1 MTIASFERLM
11 ALLQVSDSTFPSGS
25 FAFSNGLETLVSE
38 KRIKSADDLEDV
50 IERHI
55 VPRWLEFDRWFLFH
69 AHSSSQYEDEIV
81 RLDRFY
87 TANMVTD
94 TLARA
99 SLRVGNAMLSMHQR
113 LGTPGATEL
122 RSRIKQD
129 RATGHATVVQG
140 VLLAGFGLNRE
151 ETQTSSLYAA
161 LSASVSAAVRLGAI
175 GALEGQR
182 ILLRALK
189 SGAAGLETP
198 LPEHPYTSRPLID
211 IAVMRHVGNPTR
223 LFAA

>member
-1 MTIASFERLM
+1 MTIGSFERLM

-122 RSRIKQD
+122 RSRI
-129 RATGHATVVQG
+129 
-140 VLLAGFGLNRE
+140 
-151 ETQTSSLYAA
+151 
-161 LSASVSAAVRLGAI
+161 
-175 GALEGQR
+175 
-182 ILLRALK
+182 
-189 SGAAGLETP
+189 
-198 LPEHPYTSRPLID
+198 
-211 IAVMRHVGNPTR
+211 
-223 LFAA
+223 